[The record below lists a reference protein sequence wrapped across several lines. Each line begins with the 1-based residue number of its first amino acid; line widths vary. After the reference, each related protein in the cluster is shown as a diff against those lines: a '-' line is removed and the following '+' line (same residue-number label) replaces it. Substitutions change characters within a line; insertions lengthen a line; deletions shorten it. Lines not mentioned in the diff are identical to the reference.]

1 MGGNP
6 TSIIIV
12 TIIDMLKIT
21 KSKVSKIAPRKN
33 QPGGGRKVGT
43 GKFRE
48 PTSVLRI
55 PSSQAPVIKDFLAA
69 YQRKRLAAD
78 LDVITEFE
86 LPTLHAMPIKLP
98 LYTSK
103 VSAGLPSPAEEHVE
117 KRLDPSEFLIDQKD
131 ATFFVTI
138 QGYSMIDVGLLP
150 GDKAVVDRS
159 KLAHIGDIVLA
170 VLDGEFTIKT
180 LSRSQDGV
188 VRLLPANSTGAYKPI
203 EITEGM
209 NFEVWGVVTGSFR
222 RFR

>member
-1 MGGNP
+1 MTTKP
-6 TSIIIV
+6 IIVV
-12 TIIDMLKIT
+12 TIITMSKISD
-21 KSKVSKIAPRKN
+21 SKVSKIFPRKN

-48 PTSVLRI
+48 PTSVVRI
-55 PSSQAPVIKDFLAA
+55 PASQEPVIKDFLAA
-69 YQRKRLAAD
+69 YQRKRLTSD
-78 LDVITEFE
+78 LDVINEFE
-86 LPTLHAMPIKLP
+86 LPASHMPPIKLP

-103 VSAGLPSPAEEHVE
+103 VSAGFPSPAEEHVE

-159 KLAHIGDIVLA
+159 KLASIGDIVLA

-180 LSRSQDGV
+180 LARKKDGRP
-188 VRLLPANSTGAYKPI
+188 RLLPANSTGAFSPI
-203 EITEGM
+203 EITEEM
-209 NFEVWGVVTGSFR
+209 QFEIWGVVTGSFR
-222 RFR
+222 RFK